1 VKENIFS
8 GIRALS
14 VEQAAVLPYLTYRL
28 AQDGVEV
35 IRLENPDFSDS
46 TRRVGDKVLD
56 EETMNAYFFQWNAG
70 KKAITLNLRTE
81 KGQEILKKLIKA
93 LNIDIFATNQ
103 LPSNYHKLGVDYE
116 TLSKVKQDLIWVGVT
131 GFGLDS
137 DERAYDP
144 ILEARSGLMEVTG
157 ESDGPPMVIGIPL
170 SDLGASEHG
179 YGQVMKALFKR
190 EKTGEGSRIDLSMF
204 QSSLSWLTTAI
215 MMTASFGKEITRHGN
230 THEFYAPASVYKT
243 ADGYVYIAVGNERQW
258 QDLIKT
264 PGFESL
270 AKEEYKKNAGR
281 IADYRTLNVRIEELT
296 KQRTTG
302 ELLELFRQ
310 AGIPISK
317 VNRIPEVISDP
328 LVRDKLLY
336 TEDPRSG
343 LRVTLAPP
351 PVDTPF
357 LQSAGRELSF
367 PPRFGEHNNQ
377 VYGQVLGLD
386 EGELEELKAEGII

>member
-1 VKENIFS
+1 MKENVFS
-8 GIRALS
+8 GIRVLS

-35 IRLENPDFSDS
+35 IRLENPEFGDS
-46 TRRVGDKVLD
+46 TRQAADKVLD
-56 EETMNAYFFQWNAG
+56 EEMMNAYYFQWNAG

-103 LPSNYHKLGVDYE
+103 LPSNYQKLGIDYE
-116 TLSKVKQDLIWVGVT
+116 TLRKGKEDLIWLGVT
-131 GFGLDS
+131 GFGTES

-144 ILEARSGLMEVTG
+144 ILQARSGLMEVTG
-157 ESDGPPMVIGIPL
+157 ERDGPPMVTGIPL
-170 SDLGASEHG
+170 SDLGTSEHG
-179 YGQVMKALFKR
+179 YGQIMKALFKR

-215 MMTASFGKEITRHGN
+215 MMTASFGKKITRRGN
-230 THEFYAPASVYKT
+230 THQFYAPSSVYKT
-243 ADGYVYIAVGNERQW
+243 ADGHVYIATGTDLQW
-258 QDLIKT
+258 EDFVKI

-281 IADYRTLNVRIEELT
+281 IADYRALNERIEEVT
-296 KQRTTG
+296 KQRTTD
-302 ELLELFRQ
+302 ELLKLFRQ
-310 AGIPISK
+310 AGMPISK
-317 VNRIPEVISDP
+317 VNRMPDVISDP
-328 LVRDKLLY
+328 LVKDKLLY

-343 LRVTLAPP
+343 LKVTLAPP

-357 LQSAGRELSF
+357 LQSTGRELSF
-367 PPRFGEHNNQ
+367 PPRFGEHNKE
-377 VYGQVLGLD
+377 VYGQALGLG
-386 EGELEELKAEGII
+386 EGELEELKAEGVI

>member
-1 VKENIFS
+1 MKENIFS

-14 VEQAAVLPYLTYRL
+14 IEQAAVLPYLTYRL

-35 IRLENPDFSDS
+35 IRLENPEFSDP
-46 TRRVGDKVLD
+46 TRQVGDKVLD
-56 EETMNAYFFQWNAG
+56 EEMMNAYFFQWNAG

-81 KGQEILKKLIKA
+81 QGQEILKKLIKD

-103 LPSNYHKLGVDYE
+103 LPSNYQKLGIDYE
-116 TLSKVKQDLIWVGVT
+116 ALRKVKQDLIWVGMT
-131 GFGLDS
+131 GFGLES

-157 ESDGPPMVIGIPL
+157 ERDGPPQIMGIPL
-170 SDLGASEHG
+170 SDLGTSEHG
-179 YGQVMKALFKR
+179 YGQIMKALFKR

-215 MMTASFGKEITRHGN
+215 MMTATLGEEITRRGN
-230 THEFYAPASVYKT
+230 THQFFAPASVYKT

-258 QDLIKT
+258 EDFINI

-270 AKEEYKKNAGR
+270 AKEEYRKNAGR
-281 IADYRTLNVRIEELT
+281 IADYRALNERIEEAT
-296 KQRTTG
+296 KRRTTD
-302 ELLELFRQ
+302 ELIKLFQQ

-317 VNRIPEVISDP
+317 VNRIPEVINDP

-343 LRVTLAPP
+343 LKVTLAPP

-357 LQSAGRELSF
+357 LQAAGRKLSF
-367 PPRFGEHNNQ
+367 PPRFGEHNGE
-377 VYGQVLGLD
+377 VYGQVLGLG